1 MNASLPEGVAAVPV
15 AGEVLPLS
23 EAKDEAFASE
33 SLGKGVVIVP
43 SENVVAAPFDG
54 TIETLFPTNHAIGIK
69 SKDGLEVLIH
79 VGIDTV
85 ELNGKH
91 FKAHVKQ
98 GDFVHAGKKLV
109 TFDREAIAKE
119 GFSTQTM
126 VIITNTDDY
135 ESIKV
140 LTDGKV
146 ETGKELI
153 QVTR

>member
-1 MNASLPEGVAAVPV
+1 M
-15 AGEVLPLS
+15 
-23 EAKDEAFASE
+23 
-33 SLGKGVVIVP
+33 VV
-43 SENVVAAPFDG
+43 APFDG

-98 GDFVHAGKKLV
+98 GDFVHTGKKLV